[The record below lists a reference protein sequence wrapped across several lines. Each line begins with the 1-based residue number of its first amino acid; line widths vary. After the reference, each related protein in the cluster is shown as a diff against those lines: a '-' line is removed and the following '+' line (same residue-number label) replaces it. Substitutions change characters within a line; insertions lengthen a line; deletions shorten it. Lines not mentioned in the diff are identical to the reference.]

1 MNELLDLVTG
11 LPIELV
17 YLLLGAGAALENIFP
32 PVPADTFAALGGFL
46 AGRDVLTPWRVF
58 VVTWSANVASAL
70 VVYGI
75 GHRYGRSF
83 FEVGLGRYVLRE
95 HQLARMRRFYRRWGT
110 FAIFF
115 TRFVPG
121 LRAVVPAFAGV
132 SDQPLLPVAL
142 PLMVASAIWYGVLV
156 AAGVMAGRNLE
167 LLASWLGHA
176 NTTLLVVATVLF
188 ALVGWWWWASRHPE
202 EGEEDEGGGEHADGT
217 SDPGAVGADDRP
229 DGGGNA
235 AGRGSVA

>member
-1 MNELLDLVTG
+1 MSELLDLVTG
-11 LPIELV
+11 LPIEVV

-46 AGRDVLTPWRVF
+46 AGRNVLTPWSVF

-95 HQLARMRRFYRRWGT
+95 HQLARMQRFYRRWGT

-142 PLMVASAIWYGVLV
+142 PLAVASAIWYGVLV

-167 LLASWLGHA
+167 LLASWLGRV
-176 NTTLLVVATVLF
+176 NTTLLIVATILF
-188 ALVGWWWWASRHPE
+188 ALLGWWWWTSRHPDDEE
-202 EGEEDEGGGEHADGT
+202 EGEDGGEHGDGM
-217 SDPGAVGADDRP
+217 SDSEAAGADDGP
-229 DGGGNA
+229 AGDGNA

>member
-1 MNELLDLVTG
+1 MNELLDFFTG
-11 LPIELV
+11 LPLELV
-17 YLLLGAGAALENIFP
+17 YLLLGAGAAMENIFP

-46 AGRDVLTPWRVF
+46 AGRDVLTPWVVF
-58 VVTWSANVASAL
+58 VVTWSANVVSAL

-75 GHRYGRSF
+75 GHRYGRTF
-83 FEVGLGRYVLRE
+83 FETGMGRYVLRE
-95 HQLARMRRFYRRWGT
+95 HQLARMQSFYRRWGT

-142 PLMVASAIWYGVLV
+142 PLVVASAIWYGVLV

-167 LLASWLGHA
+167 LLASWLGRA
-176 NTTLLVVATVLF
+176 NTTLVIVATILF
-188 ALVGWWWWASRHPE
+188 ALVGWWWWASRHPDDE
-202 EGEEDEGGGEHADGT
+202 AEGADGA
-217 SDPGAVGADDRP
+217 DGADGAGGAGADDGP
-229 DGGGNA
+229 DGDGDA
-235 AGRGSVA
+235 AGQGSGA

>member
-1 MNELLDLVTG
+1 MRELLALFAG

-46 AGRDVLTPWRVF
+46 AGRGVLTPWVVF
-58 VVTWSANVASAL
+58 VVTWSANVVSAL
-70 VVYGI
+70 VVYWV
-75 GHRYGRSF
+75 GHRYGRTF
-83 FEVGLGRYVLRE
+83 FETGMGRYVLRE
-95 HQLARMRRFYRRWGT
+95 HQLVRMQGFYRRWGT

-142 PLMVASAIWYGVLV
+142 PLAVASAIWYGVLV

-167 LLASWLGHA
+167 LLASWLGHV
-176 NTTLLVVATVLF
+176 NTTLLVVATILF
-188 ALVGWWWWASRHPE
+188 ALVGWWWWASRHPD
-202 EGEEDEGGGEHADGT
+202 DEGGEGE
-217 SDPGAVGADDRP
+217 R
-229 DGGGNA
+229 
-235 AGRGSVA
+235 